1 MCPNEI
7 RDVSPLGVRGFIQF
21 HALKDFATPGFES
34 DPRSG
39 EVPKKP
45 NNHHLGGAG
54 IHYYS
59 SFNHFY
65 VFIDIHDTSIHPSIH
80 PSNFLRFCRSDR
92 GWAAAARGGSP
103 RRSTG
108 RASPWTTRHCATAL
122 GASLRPVSTTAGG
135 QVVYAGW
142 WVAMLGVRGCDM

>member
-65 VFIDIHDTSIHPSIH
+65 VFIDIHDTHPSIH
-80 PSNFLRFCRSDR
+80 PSIEFSSFLPIRPRLGCCS
-92 GWAAAARGGSP
+92 ARRLTSQIHRKGVTVDDTTLRYCAGRIPETRVDNGG
-103 RRSTG
+103 
-108 RASPWTTRHCATAL
+108 
-122 GASLRPVSTTAGG
+122 RPG
-135 QVVYAGW
+135 
-142 WVAMLGVRGCDM
+142 GVRRLVGGNVRGEGL

>member
-80 PSNFLRFCRSDR
+80 RIFFVSADPTEVGLLQR
-92 GWAAAARGGSP
+92 AAAHLADPPEGRHRG
-103 RRSTG
+103 
-108 RASPWTTRHCATAL
+108 RHDTAL
-122 GASLRPVSTTAGG
+122 LRWAHP
-135 QVVYAGW
+135 
-142 WVAMLGVRGCDM
+142 